1 MKIAFDSRTGNV
13 RRFVSKLEMD
23 AFDIS
28 EVAKT
33 DEPFALITYTTG
45 MGMVPKTTLDFLE
58 RNHRNMIAVASSGN
72 RNWGKSFAKS
82 ADVISVMYGVPI
94 LLKFEL
100 FGTDNDIESFK
111 QALDNL
117 RLD

>member
-13 RRFVSKLEMD
+13 KRFVGKLEMD
-23 AFDIS
+23 AFNIS
-28 EVAKT
+28 EIDYA

-45 MGMVPKTTLDFLE
+45 MGMVPQKTLDFLE
-58 RNHRNMIAVASSGN
+58 KNHKNLVGVASSGN
-72 RNWGKSFAKS
+72 RNWGNNFAKS
-82 ADVISVMYGVPI
+82 AEIISVMYGVPI

-100 FGTDNDIESFK
+100 FGTDNDIKSFK